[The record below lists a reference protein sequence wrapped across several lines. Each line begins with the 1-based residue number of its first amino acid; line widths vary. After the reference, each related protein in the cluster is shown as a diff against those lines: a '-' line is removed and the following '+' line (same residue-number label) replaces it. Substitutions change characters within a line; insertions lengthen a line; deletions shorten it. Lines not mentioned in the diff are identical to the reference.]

1 MERTF
6 VMIKPDGVQ
15 RGLVGEILS
24 RFENKGFKIVAAKFG
39 VLAESIVEK
48 HYEEHLAKPFYPS
61 MKAYITSGPVFR
73 FVLEGD
79 NVVATVRKMNG
90 ATNPTEANPLRGDYA
105 CPAKMSYYS
114 PMGGGFLLLVDV
126 TGIPQMSN
134 TQTLHSSKC
143 FVDMMCCNSSE
154 DGAIQPTKL
163 TEYWRLCT
171 VHRQK
176 CSSNQ
181 QTLDCIYRAE
191 LVSYTKIDES
201 ELYE

>member
-24 RFENKGFKIVAAKFG
+24 RFENKGFKLVAGKFG
-39 VLAESIVEK
+39 ILAESIVDK
-48 HYEEHLAKPFYPS
+48 HYEEHLAKPFYPG

-73 FVLEGD
+73 FVLEGE

-90 ATNPTEANPLRGDYA
+90 ATNPTEANPGTIRGDYA
-105 CPAKMSYYS
+105 LSIGKNVIHAADS
-114 PMGGGFLLLVDV
+114 PESAAREI
-126 TGIPQMSN
+126 GIHFTP
-134 TQTLHSSKC
+134 
-143 FVDMMCCNSSE
+143 
-154 DGAIQPTKL
+154 
-163 TEYWRLCT
+163 
-171 VHRQK
+171 
-176 CSSNQ
+176 
-181 QTLDCIYRAE
+181 AE

>member
-39 VLAESIVEK
+39 ILAGSVVDK
-48 HYEEHLAKPFYPS
+48 HYEEHLAKPFYPG

-90 ATNPTEANPLRGDYA
+90 ATNPTDANPGTIRGDFA
-105 CPAKMSYYS
+105 LSIGKNVIHAADS
-114 PMGGGFLLLVDV
+114 PESAAREI
-126 TGIPQMSN
+126 GIHF
-134 TQTLHSSKC
+134 TSS
-143 FVDMMCCNSSE
+143 
-154 DGAIQPTKL
+154 
-163 TEYWRLCT
+163 
-171 VHRQK
+171 
-176 CSSNQ
+176 
-181 QTLDCIYRAE
+181 E
-191 LVSYTKIDES
+191 LVSYTKINES

>member
-39 VLAESIVEK
+39 VLAESIVDK
-48 HYEEHLAKPFYPS
+48 HYEEHLAKPFYPG

-90 ATNPTEANPLRGDYA
+90 ATNPTEANPGTIRGDYA
-105 CPAKMSYYS
+105 LSIGKNVIHAADS
-114 PMGGGFLLLVDV
+114 PESAARE
-126 TGIPQMSN
+126 I
-134 TQTLHSSKC
+134 
-143 FVDMMCCNSSE
+143 
-154 DGAIQPTKL
+154 
-163 TEYWRLCT
+163 
-171 VHRQK
+171 
-176 CSSNQ
+176 
-181 QTLDCIYRAE
+181 CIHFTPAE

>member
-39 VLAESIVEK
+39 VLAESIVDK
-48 HYEEHLAKPFYPS
+48 HYEEHLAKPFYPG

-90 ATNPTEANPLRGDYA
+90 ATNPTEANPGTIRGDYA
-105 CPAKMSYYS
+105 LSIGKNVIHAADS
-114 PMGGGFLLLVDV
+114 PESAAREI
-126 TGIPQMSN
+126 GIHF
-134 TQTLHSSKC
+134 TQ
-143 FVDMMCCNSSE
+143 
-154 DGAIQPTKL
+154 
-163 TEYWRLCT
+163 
-171 VHRQK
+171 
-176 CSSNQ
+176 
-181 QTLDCIYRAE
+181 AE

>member
-24 RFENKGFKIVAAKFG
+24 RFENKGFKLVAGKFG
-39 VLAESIVEK
+39 VLAESIVDK
-48 HYEEHLAKPFYPS
+48 HYEEHLAKPFYPG

-73 FVLEGD
+73 FVLEGE

-90 ATNPTEANPLRGDYA
+90 ATNPTEANPGTIRGDYA
-105 CPAKMSYYS
+105 LSIGKNVIHAADS
-114 PMGGGFLLLVDV
+114 PESAAREI
-126 TGIPQMSN
+126 GIHFTP
-134 TQTLHSSKC
+134 
-143 FVDMMCCNSSE
+143 
-154 DGAIQPTKL
+154 
-163 TEYWRLCT
+163 
-171 VHRQK
+171 
-176 CSSNQ
+176 
-181 QTLDCIYRAE
+181 AE

>member
-24 RFENKGFKIVAAKFG
+24 RFENKGFKIVAGKFG
-39 VLAESIVEK
+39 ILAESIVDK
-48 HYEEHLAKPFYPS
+48 HYEEHLAKPFYPG

-90 ATNPTEANPLRGDYA
+90 ATNPTEANPGTIRGDYA
-105 CPAKMSYYS
+105 LSIGKNVIHAADS
-114 PMGGGFLLLVDV
+114 PESAAREI
-126 TGIPQMSN
+126 GIHFTP
-134 TQTLHSSKC
+134 
-143 FVDMMCCNSSE
+143 
-154 DGAIQPTKL
+154 
-163 TEYWRLCT
+163 
-171 VHRQK
+171 
-176 CSSNQ
+176 
-181 QTLDCIYRAE
+181 AE
-191 LVSYTKIDES
+191 LISYTKIDES

>member
-24 RFENKGFKIVAAKFG
+24 RFENKGFKIVAGKFG
-39 VLAESIVEK
+39 VLAGSIVDK
-48 HYEEHLAKPFYPS
+48 HYEEHLAKSFYPG
-61 MKAYITSGPVFR
+61 MKAYITGGPVFR

-90 ATNPTEANPLRGDYA
+90 ATNPTEANPGTIRGDYA
-105 CPAKMSYYS
+105 LSIGKNVIHAADS
-114 PMGGGFLLLVDV
+114 PESAAREI
-126 TGIPQMSN
+126 GIHFTP
-134 TQTLHSSKC
+134 
-143 FVDMMCCNSSE
+143 
-154 DGAIQPTKL
+154 
-163 TEYWRLCT
+163 
-171 VHRQK
+171 
-176 CSSNQ
+176 
-181 QTLDCIYRAE
+181 AE

>member
-24 RFENKGFKIVAAKFG
+24 RFENKGFKLIAGKFG
-39 VLAESIVEK
+39 VLAESIVDK
-48 HYEEHLAKPFYPS
+48 HYEEHLAKPFYPG

-73 FVLEGD
+73 FVLEGE

-90 ATNPTEANPLRGDYA
+90 ATNPTEANPGTIRGDYA
-105 CPAKMSYYS
+105 LSIGKNVIHAADS
-114 PMGGGFLLLVDV
+114 PESAAREI
-126 TGIPQMSN
+126 GIHFTP
-134 TQTLHSSKC
+134 
-143 FVDMMCCNSSE
+143 
-154 DGAIQPTKL
+154 
-163 TEYWRLCT
+163 
-171 VHRQK
+171 
-176 CSSNQ
+176 
-181 QTLDCIYRAE
+181 AE

>member
-39 VLAESIVEK
+39 VLAESIVDK
-48 HYEEHLAKPFYPS
+48 HYEEHLAKPFYPG

-73 FVLEGD
+73 FVLEGE

-90 ATNPTEANPLRGDYA
+90 ATNPTEANPGTIRGDYA
-105 CPAKMSYYS
+105 LSIGKNVIHAADS
-114 PMGGGFLLLVDV
+114 PESAAREI
-126 TGIPQMSN
+126 GIHFTP
-134 TQTLHSSKC
+134 
-143 FVDMMCCNSSE
+143 
-154 DGAIQPTKL
+154 
-163 TEYWRLCT
+163 
-171 VHRQK
+171 
-176 CSSNQ
+176 
-181 QTLDCIYRAE
+181 AE

>member
-24 RFENKGFKIVAAKFG
+24 RFENKGFKLVAAKFG
-39 VLAESIVEK
+39 ILAESIVDK
-48 HYEEHLAKPFYPS
+48 HYEEHLAKPFYPG

-90 ATNPTEANPLRGDYA
+90 ATNPTEANPGTIRGDYA
-105 CPAKMSYYS
+105 LSIGKNVIHAADS
-114 PMGGGFLLLVDV
+114 PESAAREI
-126 TGIPQMSN
+126 GIHFTP
-134 TQTLHSSKC
+134 
-143 FVDMMCCNSSE
+143 
-154 DGAIQPTKL
+154 
-163 TEYWRLCT
+163 
-171 VHRQK
+171 
-176 CSSNQ
+176 
-181 QTLDCIYRAE
+181 AE

>member
-24 RFENKGFKIVAAKFG
+24 RFENKGFKLVAGKFG
-39 VLAESIVEK
+39 VLAESIVDK
-48 HYEEHLAKPFYPS
+48 HYEEHLAKPFYPG

-73 FVLEGD
+73 FVLEGE

-90 ATNPTEANPLRGDYA
+90 ATNPTEANPGTIRGDYA
-105 CPAKMSYYS
+105 LSIGKNVIHAADS
-114 PMGGGFLLLVDV
+114 PESA
-126 TGIPQMSN
+126 TREIGIHFTP
-134 TQTLHSSKC
+134 
-143 FVDMMCCNSSE
+143 
-154 DGAIQPTKL
+154 
-163 TEYWRLCT
+163 
-171 VHRQK
+171 
-176 CSSNQ
+176 
-181 QTLDCIYRAE
+181 AE

>member
-24 RFENKGFKIVAAKFG
+24 RFENKGFKIVAAKFS
-39 VLAESIVEK
+39 VLAESIVDK
-48 HYEEHLAKPFYPS
+48 HYEEHLAKPFYPG

-90 ATNPTEANPLRGDYA
+90 ATNPTEANPGTIRGDYA
-105 CPAKMSYYS
+105 LSIGKNVIHAADS
-114 PMGGGFLLLVDV
+114 PESAAREI
-126 TGIPQMSN
+126 GIHFTP
-134 TQTLHSSKC
+134 
-143 FVDMMCCNSSE
+143 
-154 DGAIQPTKL
+154 
-163 TEYWRLCT
+163 
-171 VHRQK
+171 
-176 CSSNQ
+176 
-181 QTLDCIYRAE
+181 AE